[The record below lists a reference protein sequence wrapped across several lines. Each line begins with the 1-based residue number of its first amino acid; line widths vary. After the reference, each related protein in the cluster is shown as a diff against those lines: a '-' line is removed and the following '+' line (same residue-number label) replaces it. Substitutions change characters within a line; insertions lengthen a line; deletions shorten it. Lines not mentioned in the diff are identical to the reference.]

1 MASSFFSEQS
11 VDLQGL
17 QKERCANL
25 KPASGEVRHAHALE
39 MLIEHRFRFV
49 LRFETIRD
57 DSRRFET
64 IRDDSRRFETIRDD
78 SRRFET
84 IRDDS
89 RRFETIRSPFFC
101 GFIFQ
106 SCKMHYSEL
115 LRSMYTHDGS
125 YETTIV

>member
-89 RRFETIRSPFFC
+89 
-101 GFIFQ
+101 
-106 SCKMHYSEL
+106 
-115 LRSMYTHDGS
+115 
-125 YETTIV
+125 

>member
-84 IRDDS
+84 IR
-89 RRFETIRSPFFC
+89 SPFFC